1 MAGQGKES
9 ESMTTTQA
17 PPPVQERQHA
27 PEIPAKNLPP
37 VPYRDLPEAPPLRK
51 VLGPSVILVGVG
63 IATGEYIL
71 WPYISSQVGLVFM
84 WAVPLGVLMQYFI
97 NMEVERYTLA
107 TGETAVAGFIRMWKP
122 LGIVMCACA
131 LIPNIWPAWAV
142 SSSTVLTFL
151 VGGGN
156 ANTIAL
162 CALLAIGLTL
172 TISPVVYKTLESIEF
187 VKIGA
192 VLVFLAVA
200 VLVAIGASDWGDT
213 GDAVT
218 HFGQFPGELEIA
230 LILGAFAFA
239 GAGGTNNLVQSN
251 WIRDKGFG
259 MGRYAPRIVSPVTG
273 EEEAAP
279 ATGVTFRPTRENMRR
294 WNRWWSVA
302 NKEQFFAFFV
312 IGTLTIIVFSMVAYS
327 TVYGQDLGEDL
338 DFIQGEGNA
347 LKDSVGA
354 WFGSFF
360 WAIGALS
367 LFAASIG
374 IADYVSRLVA
384 DVLKVGYLRE
394 SKRWSESRIYSL
406 VVWTIVLFGVAMIAA
421 GFDQPLVLTVLAASL
436 SGVVMF
442 IYSGLLIALNRRF
455 LPQPIKIRGVR
466 LGALV
471 WCFGFFGVFS
481 IIYAIEQFKQLV

>member
-1 MAGQGKES
+1 
-9 ESMTTTQA
+9 MTTTTA
-17 PPPVQERQHA
+17 PPRPKADYA

-84 WAVPLGVLMQYFI
+84 WAAVLGVLMQYFI

-122 LGIVMCACA
+122 LGLVMCACA
-131 LIPNIWPAWAV
+131 LIPNIWPAWAT
-142 SSSTVLTFL
+142 SSATVLTFL
-151 VGGGN
+151 TGGGN
-156 ANTIAL
+156 VNTIAL
-162 CALLAIGLTL
+162 LALLAIGITL
-172 TISPVVYKTLESIEF
+172 TISPVVYQTLEKVEF
-187 VKIGA
+187 LKIGA
-192 VLVFLAVA
+192 VLLFLAVA
-200 VLVAIGASDWGDT
+200 VFAAVGASDWGDLD
-213 GDAVT
+213 GAVT

-251 WIRDKGFG
+251 WIRDKGLG
-259 MGRYAPRIVSPVTG
+259 MGRYAPRIVSPITG

-279 ATGVTFRPTRENMRR
+279 ATGVTFRPTGENLRR
-294 WNRWWSVA
+294 WDRWWSVA
-302 NKEQFFAFFV
+302 NKEQFLSFFV
-312 IGTLTIIVFSMVAYS
+312 IGTLTILVFAMVAYS
-327 TVYGQDLGEDL
+327 TVFGQDIGEDL
-338 DFIQGEGNA
+338 DFIQGEGTA
-347 LKDSVGA
+347 LKESVGT
-354 WFGSFF
+354 WFGTLF

-384 DVLKVGYLRE
+384 DVLKIGYLRD
-394 SKRWSESRIYSL
+394 SKRWSESRIYAC
-406 VVWTIVLFGVAMIAA
+406 VVWGIVLFGVTMLLV

-442 IYSGLLIALNRRF
+442 IYCGLLIALNRRF
-455 LPQPIKIRGVR
+455 LPQPIKIRGIR
-466 LGALV
+466 LGALA
-471 WCFGFFGVFS
+471 WCFAFFGVFS
-481 IIYAIEQFKQLV
+481 VIYGVEQFKQLF

>member
-1 MAGQGKES
+1 MS
-9 ESMTTTQA
+9 TTIT
-17 PPPVQERQHA
+17 PPRTRAEHA
-27 PEIPAKNLPP
+27 PHIPAKNLPP
-37 VPYRDLPEAPPLRK
+37 VAYEELPEAPPLRK

-71 WPYISSQVGLVFM
+71 WPYISSQVGLVFL
-84 WAVPLGVLMQYFI
+84 WAVPIGVLMQYFI

-122 LGIVMCACA
+122 LGIVMCLCA
-131 LIPNIWPAWAV
+131 IIPNVWPAWAT
-142 SSSTVLTFL
+142 SSSTVFTFL
-151 VGGGN
+151 IGSGN
-156 ANTIAL
+156 VNTIAI
-162 CALLAIGLTL
+162 CALLAIGITL
-172 TISPVVYKTLESIEF
+172 TASPVVYQTLEKIQF
-187 VKIGA
+187 IKIGA
-192 VLVFLAVA
+192 VLLFLVVA
-200 VLVAIGASDWGDT
+200 VFAAIGASDWGDT

-279 ATGVTFRPTRENMRR
+279 ATGVTFRPTEENLRR
-294 WNRWWSVA
+294 WDRWWSVA
-302 NKEQFFAFFV
+302 NKEQFFSFFV
-312 IGTLTIIVFSMVAYS
+312 IGTITIIVFSMVAYA
-327 TVYGQDLGEDL
+327 TVFGQDIGEDL
-338 DFIQGEGNA
+338 DFIQGEGTA
-347 LKDSVGA
+347 LKDTVGS
-354 WFGSFF
+354 WFGTLF

-384 DVLKVGYLRE
+384 DVLKVGYLRD
-394 SKRWSESRIYSL
+394 SKRWSESRIYSAI
-406 VVWTIVLFGVAMIAA
+406 VWTIVLFGIAILLA

-455 LPQPIKIRGVR
+455 LPGPIKIRGVR
-466 LGALV
+466 LGALA
-471 WCFGFFGVFS
+471 WCFAFFGVFS
-481 IIYAIEQFKQLV
+481 VIYGIEQFKQLF

>member
-1 MAGQGKES
+1 
-9 ESMTTTQA
+9 MTTTEA
-17 PPPVQERQHA
+17 PETTRGEPEHA
-27 PEIPAKNLPP
+27 PEIPSKNLPP
-37 VPYRDLPEAPPLRK
+37 VGYRDLPETPPLRK
-51 VLGPSVILVGVG
+51 IVGPSVILVGVG

-71 WPYISSQVGLVFM
+71 WPYISSQVGLVFL

-131 LIPNIWPAWAV
+131 IIPNIWPAWAT
-142 SSSTVLTFL
+142 SAATVLTFL
-151 VGGGN
+151 TGGGDVN
-156 ANTIAL
+156 VIAI
-162 CALLAIGLTL
+162 CGLLAIGITL
-172 TISPVVYKTLESIEF
+172 TASPVVYQTLEKIQF

-192 VLVFLAVA
+192 VLLFLAVA
-200 VLVAIGASDWGDT
+200 VFAAIGASDWADT
-213 GDAVT
+213 SDAVT
-218 HFGQFPGELEIA
+218 NFGQFPGELEIA

-259 MGRYAPRIVSPVTG
+259 MGHYAPRIVSPVTG

-279 ATGVTFRPTRENMRR
+279 ATGVTFRPNEENLKR
-294 WNRWWSVA
+294 WDSWWKAA
-302 NKEQFFAFFV
+302 NKEQFFSFFV

-327 TVYGQDLGEDL
+327 TVFGEDIGEDL
-338 DFIQGEGNA
+338 DFIQGEGDA
-347 LKDSVGA
+347 LGESVGN
-354 WFGSFF
+354 WFKMLF
-360 WAIGALS
+360 WGIGALS

-394 SKRWSESRIYSL
+394 NKTWTESRIYHT
-406 VVWTIVLFGVAMIAA
+406 VVWGIVIFGIAILLV
-421 GFDQPLVLTVLAASL
+421 GFDQPLVLTVLAGSL

-442 IYSGLLIALNRRF
+442 IYSGLLIAINRRF
-455 LPQPIKIRGVR
+455 LPQPIKIRGMR
-466 LGALV
+466 LGALA
-471 WCFGFFGVFS
+471 WCFAFFGVFS
-481 IIYAIEQFKQLV
+481 IIYGIEQFKQLF

>member
-1 MAGQGKES
+1 MS
-9 ESMTTTQA
+9 TTQA
-17 PPPVQERQHA
+17 PPRPHAEYA
-27 PEIPAKNLPP
+27 PEIPARNLPP
-37 VPYRDLPEAPPLRK
+37 VPYRDLPDAPPLRK

-71 WPYISSQVGLVFM
+71 WPYISSQVGLVFL

-122 LGIVMCACA
+122 LGIVMCLCA
-131 LIPNIWPAWAV
+131 LIPNIWPAWAT
-142 SSSTVLTFL
+142 SSATVTTFL
-151 VGGGN
+151 FGGGD
-156 ANTIAL
+156 ANTIAI
-162 CALLAIGLTL
+162 CALVAIGLTL
-172 TISPVVYKTLESIEF
+172 TISPVVYKTLEMIQF
-187 VKIGA
+187 LKIGA
-192 VLVFLAVA
+192 VLVFLV
-200 VLVAIGASDWGDT
+200 VAIVAAIGFSDWGDT
-213 GDAVT
+213 SDAVT

-239 GAGGTNNLVQSN
+239 GAGGANNLVQSN

-259 MGRYAPRIVSPVTG
+259 MGHYAPRIVSPITG

-279 ATGVTFRPTRENMRR
+279 ATGVTFRPTDDNLRR
-294 WNRWWSVA
+294 WRAWWKVA
-302 NKEQFFAFFV
+302 NKEQFIAFFL
-312 IGTLTIIVFSMVAYS
+312 IGTFTIVVFSMVAYS
-327 TVYGQDLGEDL
+327 TVYGENIGEDL

-354 WFGSFF
+354 WFGNLF
-360 WAIGALS
+360 WAIGAVS

-384 DVLKVGYLRE
+384 DVLKVGYLRD
-394 SKRWSESRIYSL
+394 SRSWSESRIYTCI
-406 VVWTIVLFGVAMIAA
+406 VWTIVLFGVAILLA
-421 GFDQPLVLTVLAASL
+421 GLDQPLVLTVIAASL

-455 LPQPIKIRGVR
+455 LPEPIKVRGIR
-466 LGALV
+466 LGALA
-471 WCFGFFGVFS
+471 WCFAFFGGFS
-481 IIYAIEQFKQLV
+481 IIYGVEQFKQLF

>member
-1 MAGQGKES
+1 MA
-9 ESMTTTQA
+9 TTTA
-17 PPPVQERQHA
+17 PPRQYA
-27 PEIPAKNLPP
+27 PEIPARNLPP
-37 VPYRDLPEAPPLRK
+37 VPYRELPDPPPLRK
-51 VLGPSVILVGVG
+51 ILGPSVILVGVG

-71 WPYISSQVGLVFM
+71 WPYISSQVGLVFL

-131 LIPNIWPAWAV
+131 IIPNIWPAWAT
-142 SSSTVLTFL
+142 SASTVFTFL
-151 VGGGN
+151 IGSGD
-156 ANTIAL
+156 ANVIAI
-162 CALLAIGLTL
+162 CALLAIGITL
-172 TISPVVYKTLESIEF
+172 TISPVVYQTLEKIQF

-192 VLVFLAVA
+192 VLLFLAVA
-200 VLVAIGASDWGDT
+200 VFAAIGASDWGDT
-213 GDAVT
+213 SDAVT

-259 MGRYAPRIVSPVTG
+259 MGRYAPRIVSPITG

-279 ATGVTFRPTRENMRR
+279 ATGVTFEPNERNLRR
-294 WNRWWSVA
+294 WNRWWSAA
-302 NKEQFFAFFV
+302 NKEQFLSFFV

-327 TVYGQDLGEDL
+327 TVFGRDLGEEL

-347 LKDSVGA
+347 LKETVGS
-354 WFGSFF
+354 WFGTLF
-360 WAIGALS
+360 WGIGALA

-384 DVLKVGYLRE
+384 DVLKVGYVPD
-394 SKRWSESRIYSL
+394 SKRWSESRIYSI
-406 VVWTIVLFGVAMIAA
+406 VVWGIALFGITILLA
-421 GFDQPLVLTVLAASL
+421 GLDQPLVLTVLAASL

-442 IYSGLLIALNRRF
+442 IYSGLLIALNRRY
-455 LPQPIKIRGVR
+455 LPHQIKIRGIR
-466 LGALV
+466 LGALA
-471 WCFGFFGVFS
+471 WCFAFFGVFS
-481 IIYAIEQFKQLV
+481 IIYGVEQFKQLF

>member
-1 MAGQGKES
+1 MA
-9 ESMTTTQA
+9 TTTEA
-17 PPPVQERQHA
+17 PTRERYA

-71 WPYISSQVGLVFM
+71 WPYISSQVGLVFL
-84 WAVPLGVLMQYFI
+84 WAVPIGVLMQYFI

-122 LGIVMCACA
+122 LGIVMCLCA
-131 LIPNIWPAWAV
+131 IIPNIWPAWAT
-142 SSSTVLTFL
+142 SASTVLTFL
-151 VGGGN
+151 TGSGDVN
-156 ANTIAL
+156 VIAV

-172 TISPVVYKTLESIEF
+172 TISPVVYQTLERIQF

-192 VLVFLAVA
+192 VLLFLAVA
-200 VLVAIGASDWGDT
+200 VFAAIGAADWGDT
-213 GDAVT
+213 SDAVT

-279 ATGVTFRPTRENMRR
+279 ATGVTFPPTDENLRR
-294 WNRWWSVA
+294 WNRWWSAA
-302 NKEQFFAFFV
+302 NKAQFVAFFL
-312 IGTLTIIVFSMVAYS
+312 IGTLTIVVFSMVAYS
-327 TVYGQDLGEDL
+327 TVFGQDIGEDL
-338 DFIQGEGNA
+338 DFIQGEGEA

-354 WFGSFF
+354 WFGTLF

-394 SKRWSESRIYSL
+394 SKRWTESRIYST
-406 VVWTIVLFGVAMIAA
+406 VVWGIALFGIAILLA

-455 LPQPIKIRGVR
+455 LPQPIKVRGVR
-466 LGALV
+466 LGALA
-471 WCFGFFGVFS
+471 WCFAFFGVFS
-481 IIYAIEQFKQLV
+481 VIYGIEQFKQLF

>member
-1 MAGQGKES
+1 MSTTEAP
-9 ESMTTTQA
+9 TTQ
-17 PPPVQERQHA
+17 QKEHA

-37 VPYRDLPEAPPLRK
+37 VPYKDLPEVPPLRK
-51 VLGPSVILVGVG
+51 ILGPSIILVGVG

-71 WPYISSQVGLVFM
+71 WPYISSQVGLVFL

-122 LGIVMCACA
+122 LGIVMCLCA

-142 SSSTVLTFL
+142 SSATVLTFL
-151 VGGGN
+151 TGGGDPN
-156 ANTIAL
+156 VIAM
-162 CALLAIGLTL
+162 CALLAIGITL
-172 TISPVVYKTLESIEF
+172 SASPVVYQTLEKIQF

-192 VLVFLAVA
+192 VLLFLVVA
-200 VLVAIGASDWGDT
+200 IFAAIGASDWGDT
-213 GDAVT
+213 SDAVT

-259 MGRYAPRIVSPVTG
+259 MGKYAPRIVSPVTG

-279 ATGVTFRPTRENMRR
+279 ATGVTFKPNEENMRR
-294 WNRWWSVA
+294 WNDWWSAA
-302 NKEQFFAFFV
+302 NKEQFFSFFV
-312 IGTLTIIVFSMVAYS
+312 IGTLTIIIFSMVAYS
-327 TVYGQDLGEDL
+327 TVFGQDIGEDL

-347 LKDSVGA
+347 LKESVGS
-354 WFGSFF
+354 WFGTLF

-384 DVLKVGYLRE
+384 DVLKVGYLRD
-394 SKRWSESRIYSL
+394 SKTWSESRIYHCI
-406 VVWTIVLFGVAMIAA
+406 VWTIVDLRLRDPAGRVRPAARPHRARGVAVRCGDVHLQRPADPAQPCLPAPPDQDPRRPA
-421 GFDQPLVLTVLAASL
+421 GRARLVLR
-436 SGVVMF
+436 
-442 IYSGLLIALNRRF
+442 LL
-455 LPQPIKIRGVR
+455 RGV
-466 LGALV
+466 LGDLLHRAVQAAVLR
-471 WCFGFFGVFS
+471 
-481 IIYAIEQFKQLV
+481 

>member
-1 MAGQGKES
+1 
-9 ESMTTTQA
+9 
-17 PPPVQERQHA
+17 
-27 PEIPAKNLPP
+27 
-37 VPYRDLPEAPPLRK
+37 
-51 VLGPSVILVGVG
+51 
-63 IATGEYIL
+63 
-71 WPYISSQVGLVFM
+71 
-84 WAVPLGVLMQYFI
+84 MQYFI

-122 LGIVMCACA
+122 LGIVMCLCA
-131 LIPNIWPAWAV
+131 IIPNMWPAWAT
-142 SSSTVLTFL
+142 SSATVLTFL
-151 VGGGN
+151 TGGGDVN
-156 ANTIAL
+156 VIAI
-162 CALLAIGLTL
+162 CGLLAIGITL
-172 TISPVVYKTLESIEF
+172 TASPVVYQTLEKIEF

-192 VLVFLAVA
+192 VLLFLLVA
-200 VLVAIGASDWGDT
+200 VFVAIGASDWADT

-259 MGRYAPRIVSPVTG
+259 MGKYAPRIVSPVTG

-279 ATGVTFRPTRENMRR
+279 ATGVTFKPTEQNLRR
-294 WNRWWSVA
+294 WERWWSVA

-312 IGTLTIIVFSMVAYS
+312 IGTITIVIFSMVAYA
-327 TVYGQDLGEDL
+327 TVFGRDIGEEL
-338 DFIQGEGNA
+338 DFIQGEGDA
-347 LKDSVGA
+347 LKDSVGS
-354 WFGSFF
+354 WFGTLF

-384 DVLKVGYLRE
+384 DVLKVGYLRDNE
-394 SKRWSESRIYSL
+394 RWSESRIYFA
-406 VVWTIVLFGVAMIAA
+406 VVWGIVIFGISILLA

-455 LPQPIKIRGVR
+455 LPRPIKIRGVR
-466 LGALV
+466 LGALA
-471 WCFGFFGVFS
+471 WCFAFFGIFS
-481 IIYAIEQFKQLV
+481 IIYGIEQFKQLF